1 MKKLSIIILMI
12 FFSYTSLRA
21 DEVLSPEHKDWLE
34 LVSPIITKIEQDV
47 FSKLKTQRERVTFIQ
62 IFWKQRD
69 PLPETSKNEFYQEY
83 MKRVQFADFNFGR
96 QTSKK
101 GSRTE
106 RGYFYIL
113 LGPPIDRQMYTTHS
127 DLIPLEMWLCKGEQ
141 EYGVPPY
148 FYLIFYQ
155 PQSIGEF
162 RLYSPGMEG
171 PEKLISPSQYSRGMN
186 RTQAHQIIKQISGEL
201 AGASLSYLPGSA
213 SLGVSSFSSDT
224 IISSIHSLPEK
235 KFSDS
240 YARNYIYYQDYVE
253 TDYSHNFLESTNK
266 VKIFKNS
273 GQFYIH
279 WTLEPSKINF
289 AFYEDRYYSS
299 FQLNM
304 RIEDKTGNLVI
315 EKEDEIPLNVSPEN
329 YRQHEQSLFA
339 FQDILPIIPGNFKIF
354 FLLKNKTTKDFS
366 SFQTEIFVPEV
377 KSGPFL
383 GNVLLYQDTNQTK
396 KDKLKAFSF
405 NGNQYLFNAQNN
417 FLSQNKI
424 GMYSQIH
431 YLNNKENQSV
441 VFEIFNVNSDSA
453 VHSLKKSLTD
463 AIGPDGVSLDSG
475 LISLSSLK
483 PGYYLAQVS
492 ILDENGIRH
501 LIEKENF
508 ILLSQSY
515 PVIPWSYS
523 KQHNPSRSPE
533 HLYVLASQYFMTKQ
547 YTKARDNLEKILEKT
562 DSLPARMLYGKTL
575 FALGMYQESI
585 TNLSLLHQR
594 TQNREAAKVI
604 SLCFFALKDWSSAL
618 IYLEKLMQQAVELSV
633 LNLSAE
639 CYINLDQPEKA
650 LPLIQK
656 SLELDPSQV
665 KIREMEDR
673 IKK

>member
-1 MKKLSIIILMI
+1 MKKNFIMILI
-12 FFSYTSLRA
+12 LIVFVFPLFS
-21 DEVLSPEHKDWLE
+21 DEALSPEHKDWIE
-34 LVSPIITKIEQDV
+34 LVSPIITKIEQEV
-47 FSKLKTQRERVTFIQ
+47 FSKLKTQRGRAAFIQ
-62 IFWKQRD
+62 MFWKQRD
-69 PLPETSKNEFYQEY
+69 PLPETSKNEFFQEY

-113 LGPPIDRQMYTTHS
+113 LGPPIERNMYTTQS
-127 DLIPLEMWLCKGEQ
+127 DLNPLEMWFYKGEQ

-155 PQSIGEF
+155 SLSIGEF

-171 PEKLISPSQYSRGMN
+171 PEKLISPSQYYRGMS
-186 RTQAHQIIKQISGEL
+186 RTQAYQIIKEISGDL
-201 AGASLSYLPGSA
+201 AGASLSYLPGDA
-213 SLGVSSFSSDT
+213 RLGTASFSSDT
-224 IISSIHSLPEK
+224 IISGIRSLAEK

-240 YARNYIYYQDYVE
+240 YARNYLYYRDYVE

-266 VKIFKNS
+266 VKIFKNG

-304 RIEDKTGNLVI
+304 RIEDIAGNLVI
-315 EKEDEIPLNVSPEN
+315 EKEDEIPLNVSSEN
-329 YRQHEQSLFA
+329 YRQHERSLFA

-354 FLLKNKTTKDFS
+354 FLLKNKTTKDFT
-366 SFQTEIFVPEV
+366 SFQTTIFVPEV
-377 KSGPFL
+377 KSGPYL
-383 GNVLLYQDTNQTK
+383 GNVLLYQDTNQAQ

-417 FLSQNKI
+417 FLPQNKI

-475 LISLSSLK
+475 FFSLSSLK
-483 PGYYLAQVS
+483 PGYYQAQVS

-501 LIEKENF
+501 LNEKENF

-515 PVIPWSYS
+515 PIIPWSYS

-533 HLYVLASQYFMTKQ
+533 HLYILASQYFMTRQ

-562 DSLPARMLYGKTL
+562 DSSQARMLYGKTL
-575 FALGMYQESI
+575 YALGQFQESI
-585 TNLSLLHQR
+585 TNLSPLHQR

-604 SLCFFALKDWSSAL
+604 SLCYFALKDWASAL
-618 IYLEKLMQQAVELSV
+618 VYLEKLMQQAVELSV